1 MIRLSVVLPMYN
13 EEKTIENNILTL
25 NTALRSKLQNEYE
38 SIAVNDGSRDRTLE
52 IVASLE
58 KRLPA
63 LRLFSYEKNKGKG
76 GALKEGMTR
85 AEGSFVLFT
94 DSDLAYGTDQ
104 ILHFLEIFESDPSVD
119 ILLGSRAIAKD
130 GYKGYSPLRVFMSKC
145 YLWIVSLYAGFSHSD
160 SQCGIKGFKK
170 EMAHRL
176 FGALETMGFA
186 FDLEIL
192 LSAKDHG
199 AKIIEVPVKI
209 INHNVLASS
218 VSPVKD
224 ALKMLKDLHK
234 IKKRR
239 KIHQ

>member
-1 MIRLSVVLPMYN
+1 MYN
-13 EEKTIENNILTL
+13 EEKTIENNIRAL
-25 NTALRSKLQNEYE
+25 NNALHSKLQDEYE
-38 SIAVNDGSRDRTLE
+38 IIAVNDGSRDRTPK
-52 IVASLE
+52 IIASLE
-58 KRLPA
+58 KQLPA
-63 LRLFSYEKNKGKG
+63 LHLLSYEKNRGKG

-85 AEGSFVLFT
+85 AEGAFILFT

-104 ILHFLEIFESDPSVD
+104 ILHFLEVFENDPTID

-130 GYKGYSPLRVFMSKC
+130 GYKGYSPLRVLMSKC
-145 YLWIVSLYAGFSHSD
+145 YLTIISFYAGFSHSD

-176 FGALETMGFA
+176 FGALETTGFA

-192 LSAKDHG
+192 LSAKDCS
-199 AKIIEVPVKI
+199 AKITEIPVKI
-209 INHNVLASS
+209 INHNTLASS

-224 ALKMLKDLHK
+224 ALKMLKDLRK

-239 KIHQ
+239 KKRQ